1 MNWLA
6 VIAAALTLLRSLV
19 EYLRDR
25 RRIDAAVAEAL
36 LKSHREALDAIH
48 HAKAARERVRA
59 DLERDPARLMQDDG
73 FRRND

>member
-6 VIAAALTLLRSLV
+6 VVAAALALLRSLV

-25 RRIDAAVAEAL
+25 KRIDAAVAEAL
-36 LKSHREALDAIH
+36 LQSNREALDAIDR
-48 HAKAARERVRA
+48 ARRARAHVRA

-73 FRRND
+73 FRRHD

>member
-6 VIAAALTLLRSLV
+6 VIAAALALLRSLV

-36 LKSHREALDAIH
+36 LKSNREALDAVDR
-48 HAKAARERVRA
+48 AYAARARLRA
-59 DLERDPARLMQDDG
+59 DLERDPDRLMQDDG
-73 FRRND
+73 FRRDD